1 MVRNLPSNFTR
12 QKLLDL
18 LDAEGFEGSYDFVYL
33 PIDYLK
39 KKNPGLG
46 YAFLNFVLPEVADQF
61 RQHFSGLAMSS
72 TKVCEVT
79 WSDSVQGLHN
89 HMERYRNSPV
99 MHESV
104 PDELRPLL
112 FRGMERVPFPAPTR
126 TITAPRR
133 WDGANQKKKI

>member
-1 MVRNLPSNFTR
+1 MMRNLPNNFTR

-18 LDAEGFEGSYDFVYL
+18 LEAEGFAGSYDFVYL
-33 PIDYLK
+33 PIDFQS
-39 KKNPGLG
+39 NAGLG
-46 YAFLNFVLPEVADQF
+46 YAFLNFALPEVADQF
-61 RQHFSGLAMSS
+61 RQYFSGFRGWAMCSE
-72 TKVCEVT
+72 KVCEVT

-112 FRGMERVPFPAPTR
+112 FRGLERVPFPAPTKKIR
-126 TITAPRR
+126 APRR
-133 WDGANQKKKI
+133 WNRRH